1 MPHKFRDLIVWQ
13 RSMEM
18 VTDVYRLS
26 ARFPSNEQFGLTSQ
40 LRRAAVSI
48 PLNIAEGS
56 GSDSPNEF
64 KRFLD
69 IALKSTYETMTA
81 VEIGQR
87 LGYLKQQECADLL
100 SQTDHIAAMIVGLTN
115 HQRSL
120 PGYKAMREDPPEY
133 TTTLEADV
141 DD

>member
-1 MPHKFRDLIVWQ
+1 MSHKFRDLIVWQ
-13 RSMEM
+13 RAMEL

-26 ARFPSNEQFGLTSQ
+26 SRFPSNEQFGLTSQ

-81 VEIGQR
+81 VEIAQR
-87 LGYLKQQECADLL
+87 LGFLKQQECAELL
-100 SQTDHIAAMIVGLTN
+100 GQTDQIAAMIVGLTN
-115 HQRSL
+115 HQRSR
-120 PGYKAMREDPPEY
+120 PGYKPVREDAAEY
-133 TTTLEADV
+133 ITTPDAEV
-141 DD
+141 DE

>member
-13 RSMEM
+13 RAMDL
-18 VTDVYRLS
+18 VTDIYRLS
-26 ARFPSNEQFGLTSQ
+26 GRFPSNEQFGLTSQ

-81 VEIGQR
+81 VEIAQR
-87 LGYLKQQECADLL
+87 LGYLKQQECANLL
-100 SQTDHIAAMIVGLTN
+100 SQTDHIAAMIVGLVN
-115 HQRSL
+115 HQRSR
-120 PGYKAMREDPPEY
+120 PGYKPVREDAAEY
-133 TTTLEADV
+133 ITTPDANV
-141 DD
+141 DE

>member
-1 MPHKFRDLIVWQ
+1 MSHKFRDLIVWQ
-13 RSMEM
+13 RAMEL

-26 ARFPSNEQFGLTSQ
+26 SRFPSNEQFGLTSQ

-81 VEIGQR
+81 VEIAQR
-87 LGYLKQQECADLL
+87 LGYLKQQECAELL
-100 SQTDHIAAMIVGLTN
+100 SQTDQIAAMIVGLTN
-115 HQRSL
+115 HQRSR
-120 PGYKAMREDPPEY
+120 PGYKPVREDAAEY
-133 TTTLEADV
+133 ITTPDAEV
-141 DD
+141 DE

>member
-13 RSMEM
+13 RAMEL

-81 VEIGQR
+81 LEIAQR
-87 LGYLKQQECADLL
+87 LGYLKQPECADLL
-100 SQTDHIAAMIVGLTN
+100 NQTDHIAAMIVGLTN

-120 PGYKAMREDPPEY
+120 PGYKAVREEQFEYIITPEG
-133 TTTLEADV
+133 DV
-141 DD
+141 DE